1 MSALLGHAD
10 AARCMAEAYRN
21 QAEALRAEM
30 RRAQAIETLAALSA
44 AYMTTSALAKA
55 HELGATLM
63 LEENRRQ
70 IEAPRE
76 TPPTR

>member
-10 AARCMAEAYRN
+10 AARCKATAFDMEADAMAGQGEHTAAGLLFAIGRAYDR
-21 QAEALRAEM
+21 
-30 RRAQAIETLAALSA
+30 AAL
-44 AYMTTSALAKA
+44 
-55 HELGATLM
+55 LM